1 MIVTEVDLSYSIKL
15 IAHCADSQYRSLYDL
30 SGFGHRN
37 LATSCRKSD
46 PLRHNTD
53 CAVLGGG
60 AHTHKHAGA
69 AGTHT
74 VKTGG
79 GGGGGGGKILI
90 MKSQEKSSNH
100 CSHVTVS
107 RGLGNF
113 KKGKLLN
120 HKGRIFL
127 FYFFKTKVTEFL
139 AVVAKYAK
147 LF

>member
-60 AHTHKHAGA
+60 AHTHKHTGA

-79 GGGGGGGKILI
+79 WGGGGGGGGGG
-90 MKSQEKSSNH
+90 QNTNH
-100 CSHVTVS
+100 EITRKKFESLFTCHC
-107 RGLGNF
+107 F
-113 KKGKLLN
+113 KRFGKL
-120 HKGRIFL
+120 
-127 FYFFKTKVTEFL
+127 
-139 AVVAKYAK
+139 
-147 LF
+147 